1 MFNRD
6 LTTSGLEVY
15 TLRSD
20 LTKEGPALTR
30 ENGICASTCA
40 GMS

>member
-15 TLRSD
+15 TLRLDVTEESA
-20 LTKEGPALTR
+20 ALTR
-30 ENGICASTCA
+30 ENGIYASICA
-40 GMS
+40 GMP